1 MVTVRVEKRKPC
13 GRVRRTWSAQTLG
26 ADVWGDWFSVP
37 DDGGVL
43 LLPVAD
49 PWVAWFR
56 TDGSVRV
63 DIATTVVAASPVC
76 SFVDLDVDVERDAD
90 GTVRLLDA
98 DDLLERGPS
107 YPRAWVELAWE
118 AWREVGQEVMSRAEP
133 FGTASVAWLGTSQS
147 SSRVMSPDCGST
159 R

>member
-1 MVTVRVEKRKPC
+1 MGTVRVEKRKPC
-13 GRVRRTWSAQTLG
+13 GSVRRTWRTETLG

-37 DDGGVL
+37 EDGGVL

-56 TDGSVRV
+56 TDRSLRV
-63 DIATTVVAASPVC
+63 DVATTVVAAAPVS
-76 SFVDLDVDVERDAD
+76 SFVDLDVDVERDPD

-98 DDLLERGPS
+98 DDLLDRAPT

-118 AWREVGQEVMSRAEP
+118 AWRDVERDVTTRAEP
-133 FGTASVAWLGTSQS
+133 FGAASDRWLQRAADAGQLP
-147 SSRVMSPDCGST
+147 RDAVPV
-159 R
+159 